1 MFMANDHALLPSR
14 PTAPQRRAGRPD
26 RMSTPEG
33 SQSPR
38 DERDLQ
44 QVQLVAAMAA
54 GDKAAMGTLYDQL
67 SGPLYSLA
75 LQMLGNPTE
84 AEDLTQDIF
93 LQLWR
98 TASSYRPDRGSVFSW
113 AVTLT
118 RNRAIDRL
126 RMRKRRGELLAAATP
141 DLQPSASGGESDSAD
156 QLWLREKAGAVRR
169 ALATLAPEQRTAIE
183 LAFFGGLTQQ
193 EIADRLQEPLGTV
206 KARIRRGLLK
216 LRDTLSTRL

>member
-1 MFMANDHALLPSR
+1 MS
-14 PTAPQRRAGRPD
+14 APGA
-26 RMSTPEG
+26 
-33 SQSPR
+33 SQEPR

-54 GDKAAMGTLYDQL
+54 GDKAAMGALYDQL
-67 SGPLYSLA
+67 SGPLFSLA
-75 LQMLGNPTE
+75 LQMLGNSAE

-141 DLQPSASGGESDSAD
+141 ELQPAPAGAAADSAD
-156 QLWLREKAGAVRR
+156 QLWLREKAGAVRQ
-169 ALATLAPEQRTAIE
+169 ALGALAPEQRTAIE
-183 LAFFGGLTQQ
+183 LAFFNGLTQQ

-216 LRDTLSTRL
+216 LRDTLSNRL